1 MRKRNHAVTIRLND
15 VEYGLLQK
23 KVAESGQ
30 TQQAVLIAAI

>member
-15 VEYGLLQK
+15 VEYVLLQK

-30 TQQAVLIAAI
+30 T